1 MEFYDSKGD
10 SLINRHTELKFFA
23 SLCSL
28 IVDNETIDKIAH
40 LARLEFEDEAK
51 VEIANDMNRMLDFVD
66 KLNELPTD
74 NVEPLIY
81 MSREVN
87 VLRED
92 FVTQELTQK
101 EALLNAPKKD
111 SDYFKV
117 PKVVEK
123 K

>member
-1 MEFYDSKGD
+1 MSRI
-10 SLINRHTELKFFA
+10 S
-23 SLCSL
+23 
-28 IVDNETIDKIAH
+28 NETIDKIAH